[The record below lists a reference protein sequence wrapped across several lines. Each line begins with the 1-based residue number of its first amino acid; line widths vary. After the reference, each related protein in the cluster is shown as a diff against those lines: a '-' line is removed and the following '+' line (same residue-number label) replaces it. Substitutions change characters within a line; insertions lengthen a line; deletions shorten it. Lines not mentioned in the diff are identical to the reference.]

1 MDSSQPFV
9 DIHCHLLPGIDDGA
23 RSWDE
28 ALAMARIAA
37 DDGLASVIA
46 TPRQLGSFAHNDGER
61 IRLLTGQLQTLLREQ
76 GVGLSVMPGAD
87 VRVEPDMVDALR
99 SGQVLTLADRGQHVL
114 LQLPHEVYLPLEDV
128 LEQLSAAGLTGILAH
143 PERNQGLLR
152 QPELLRSLVEAG
164 CLMQVTAGSLLG
176 NFGQRSQALAEQML
190 EENCVH
196 FIATDGQGSMAR
208 RPLMQRAF
216 VRVAE
221 LVGQETAERICCHH
235 PAMVAQGRTF
245 RADPPRQAKPQL
257 ARWFHW
263 RKAG

>member
-1 MDSSQPFV
+1 
-9 DIHCHLLPGIDDGA
+9 
-23 RSWDE
+23 
-28 ALAMARIAA
+28 
-37 DDGLASVIA
+37 
-46 TPRQLGSFAHNDGER
+46 
-61 IRLLTGQLQTLLREQ
+61 
-76 GVGLSVMPGAD
+76 
-87 VRVEPDMVDALR
+87 
-99 SGQVLTLADRGQHVL
+99 
-114 LQLPHEVYLPLEDV
+114 
-128 LEQLSAAGLTGILAH
+128 
-143 PERNQGLLR
+143 
-152 QPELLRSLVEAG
+152 
-164 CLMQVTAGSLLG
+164 
-176 NFGQRSQALAEQML
+176 ML

-245 RADPPRQAKPQL
+245 RADPPRQPKPQL